1 MSDSAFWLAMGAVTF
16 GTSIL
21 SGVLG
26 MAGGML
32 LLTVL
37 LLRLDPL
44 VAIPVHGIVQLVSN
58 GSRAWFLREHVQSRV
73 IWPFVLPL
81 LPAAA
86 LGLWVLGALAPGV
99 GRILIGAF
107 VLAAVWRPT
116 PAKSAGRSRPE
127 RYLPLGGALVG
138 FGSTLVGATG
148 PLLAPFIL
156 ALELTPQGTV
166 GTLAACQVFQHATK
180 VLVFGAAGFDF
191 ERLLLPAAGLSAC
204 AALGSAV
211 GTSWLERVPRELFG
225 RIIRVVLSLLSLQ
238 LIASAAW
245 DLAR

>member
-1 MSDSAFWLAMGAVTF
+1 MSDSVFWLAMAVVTF

-21 SGVLG
+21 SGILG
-26 MAGGML
+26 MAGGLL

-37 LLRLDPL
+37 LLRLEPL

-58 GSRAWFLREHVQSRV
+58 GSRAWFLRQHVQAKV
-73 IWPFVLPL
+73 IALFALPL

-86 LGLWVLGALAPGV
+86 LGLWVLGLLDPDI
-99 GRILIGAF
+99 GRMLIGVF
-107 VLAAVWRPT
+107 VLVATWRPRAPT
-116 PAKSAGRSRPE
+116 SAGRSRPE
-127 RYLPLGGALVG
+127 RFLPLGGALVG

-156 ALELTPQGTV
+156 ALGLSPQGTV

-180 VLVFGAAGFDF
+180 VVLFGAAGFDF
-191 ERLLLPAAGLSAC
+191 ERLLLPSAGLSVC

-211 GTSWLERVPRELFG
+211 GTSWLERAPREHFE
-225 RIIRVVLSLLSLQ
+225 RIVRVVLSLLSLQ
-238 LIASAAW
+238 LLAGAAW
-245 DLAR
+245 QLAR